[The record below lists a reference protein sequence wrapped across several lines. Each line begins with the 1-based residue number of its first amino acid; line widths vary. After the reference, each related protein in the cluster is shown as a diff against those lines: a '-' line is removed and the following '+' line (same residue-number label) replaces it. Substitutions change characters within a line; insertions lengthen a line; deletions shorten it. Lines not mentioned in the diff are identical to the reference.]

1 MTFAWSFLLGF
12 FLGAGAYTAS
22 AAYREWRRARLIR
35 SLIRRLNEISEECR
49 ELAVEPTRGY
59 DPRA

>member
-22 AAYREWRRARLIR
+22 VAYREWRRARLIR
-35 SLIRRLNEISEECR
+35 SLIRLLNEISGECR
-49 ELAVEPTRGY
+49 RAEAPTKEY